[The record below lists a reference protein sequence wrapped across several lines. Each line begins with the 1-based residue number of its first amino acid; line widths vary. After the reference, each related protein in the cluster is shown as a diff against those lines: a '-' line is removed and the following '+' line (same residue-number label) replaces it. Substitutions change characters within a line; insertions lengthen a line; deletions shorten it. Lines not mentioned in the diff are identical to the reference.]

1 MYVVTTHHSFH
12 LEVCKRARTTISDC
26 LQIYTHIQM
35 VCRCTFC
42 HARNNFDEVRLK
54 CAHLRQNRMRFA
66 YFSPNTLKLFVVT
79 LLWTGS
85 GGVFNSDAKCACNG
99 FSFIRFVFTCTFS
112 NLFGCSLYLIL
123 FGCHFQMQ
131 TESLQFFYIFCC
143 LDVRRRNG
151 IYLTI
156 LSAKIAFW
164 VNKYQIHANQMA
176 QMHFVY
182 FDIKFNNRERERDKK
197 EEEITWKE
205 SIRWKLG
212 SFFCVP

>member
-99 FSFIRFVFTCTFS
+99 FSFIRFVFACTFS
-112 NLFGCSLYLIL
+112 NLFDALSISFSSVVIFKCKRN
-123 FGCHFQMQ
+123 HFN
-131 TESLQFFYIFCC
+131 SYIYF
-143 LDVRRRNG
+143 VAWMSG
-151 IYLTI
+151 VEMAFI
-156 LSAKIAFW
+156 SPFW
-164 VNKYQIHANQMA
+164 VQKL
-176 QMHFVY
+176 HF
-182 FDIKFNNRERERDKK
+182 E
-197 EEEITWKE
+197 
-205 SIRWKLG
+205 
-212 SFFCVP
+212 